1 MTNLPKPAQYL
12 LRIDDLCPTVHA
24 ERWQRLRALIEEFGI
39 RPILAVVPANRD
51 RDLDASP
58 RDRDFWNSMRAM
70 QANGAAIALH
80 GLNHVCSARG
90 RSLIPLHATSE
101 CAGLDLDA
109 QSYRIARGL
118 EILRSHGLEP
128 RLFVAPRHG
137 FDRNT
142 LLALRE
148 QGVGF
153 ISDGFARLPFVRFGV
168 TWIPMQLWSPVVRA
182 TGLWTICIHP
192 NTADNACI
200 EGLRRFLTDHAP
212 EFTSFDRVI
221 AEFTP
226 EPLCAFERALEVI
239 AIARVRLRHTR
250 SRRGPQQAPGF
261 SSACL
266 PSAADA
272 D

>member
-1 MTNLPKPAQYL
+1 MTSLPKPAQYL

-24 ERWQRLRALIEEFGI
+24 ERWQRLRTLIEEFGI
-39 RPILAVVPANRD
+39 RPVLAVVPANRD

-58 RDRDFWNSMRAM
+58 RDRGFWNSMRTM
-70 QANGAAIALH
+70 QAAGAAIALH
-80 GLNHVCSARG
+80 GLNHVCSAPG
-90 RSLIPLHATSE
+90 RSLIPFHATSE
-101 CAGLDLDA
+101 FAGVDLDA

-118 EILRSHGLEP
+118 EILRSHSLEP

-153 ISDGFARLPFVRFGV
+153 ISDGCARLPYVRFGV
-168 TWIPMQLWSPVVRA
+168 TWIPMQLWSPVSRT

-192 NTADNACI
+192 NTADNGCI
-200 EGLRRFLTDHAP
+200 EGLRQFLIQRASQ
-212 EFTSFDRVI
+212 FTSFDRVI
-221 AEFTP
+221 AEFAP
-226 EPLCAFERALEVI
+226 EPLGAFERALELV
-239 AIARVRLRHTR
+239 AIARVRLRHAR
-250 SRRGPQQAPGF
+250 SRRGLKQAPGL